1 MRKMLKCQLVALFAT
16 ATLAAG
22 CGSSGQ
28 HSSVTGAVTTHP
40 ESAAQA
46 TVTTGAAVTAS
57 AAHSGASA
65 AHARGA
71 STVIA
76 PGGRAGGA
84 SATISSRRPAIV
96 TPPEPPSI
104 KAGPLVAGLS
114 GSGSEAI
121 GPLSEKTS
129 VVLEWRTATPPLQI
143 FNSHG
148 LLLVNSNLPSG
159 MIRLASGQYRDLHVG
174 AKGPWTIKIH
184 ASA

>member
-1 MRKMLKCQLVALFAT
+1 MPKGQLVALFAA

-28 HSSVTGAVTTHP
+28 HSSVTRVTTHP
-40 ESAAQA
+40 ESPAQA
-46 TVTTGAAVTAS
+46 TVTTSPAVTTGS
-57 AAHSGASA
+57 AHSGASA
-65 AHARGA
+65 AHARKA
-71 STVIA
+71 STVIDSR
-76 PGGRAGGA
+76 GRAGAA
-84 SATISSRRPAIV
+84 SATVSPRRPAII
-96 TPPEPPSI
+96 TPPKPPSI

-114 GSGSEAI
+114 GSGSQAI
-121 GPLSEKTS
+121 GALSEKTS